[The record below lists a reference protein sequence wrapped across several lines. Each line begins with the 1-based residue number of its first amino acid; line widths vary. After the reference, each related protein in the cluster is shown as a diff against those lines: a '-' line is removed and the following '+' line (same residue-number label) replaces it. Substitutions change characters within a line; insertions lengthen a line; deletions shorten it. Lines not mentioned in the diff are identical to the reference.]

1 MSLAQA
7 SFHERIRC
15 SEFITWPWR
24 RQYREFPSKTQFQVR
39 RMPEQIEKVKSLPM
53 LNKKNNLPKR
63 DQFPVLHVLT
73 RMLSLIDA
81 HPVRAVGFILILGIL
96 LATISMINRPPSLQA
111 GETDSWWVIALNLIH
126 GHGYSLCMTQYF
138 PFCGPSN
145 QVTATR
151 EPVPVLLFAVAA
163 WVGKESL
170 WVAAIV
176 EAIVYLAIILT
187 VYFLT
192 REWADAR
199 SAVIASFLWAVYL
212 PALEL
217 IPQVSGDLFAALC
230 TSLGILLVLRARKT
244 QSTLHWTL
252 AGAALGVAFL
262 SRSATLVIA
271 LLVIG
276 EQAIESWRQHL
287 RPKDLIRP
295 ALLLSGLVILIM
307 TPWLIRNRLT
317 LGRPILGSSLTGYN
331 LYRHNYM
338 LGKNPY
344 FRYVGPEEGT
354 QAIKD
359 LISRHTELRGD
370 ENEAKMDLIYRG
382 EALRIIKAHSAQYV
396 QLSAYRFLPLWF
408 DWKIA
413 EAYGRP
419 TNRYGYLIMI
429 LQAVLLFLA
438 LLGINNMAG
447 LTWPLWG
454 SILAISLAYMAVDA
468 RLLYVLPV
476 MPLVISLGGVGGSNL
491 LKKALKE
498 S

>member
-1 MSLAQA
+1 LAQT

-39 RMPEQIEKVKSLPM
+39 RIPEQIEKVKSLPM

-73 RMLSLIDA
+73 RMLSLIDT
-81 HPVRAVGFILILGIL
+81 HPVRAVGLILILGSL

-170 WVAAIV
+170 WVAASGEVI
-176 EAIVYLAIILT
+176 IYLAMIPSI
-187 VYFLT
+187 YFLT
-192 REWADAR
+192 REWSDSR
-199 SAVIASFLWAVYL
+199 SAVIAAFLWVIYL

-230 TSLGILLVLRARKT
+230 TSLGILFVLRARKT
-244 QSTLHWTL
+244 QAILHWIL
-252 AGAALGVAFL
+252 AGAGLGLAVL

-276 EQAIESWRQHL
+276 GPTIESWRQHL
-287 RPKDLIRP
+287 RPRDIIRP
-295 ALLLSGLVILIM
+295 ALLISGLVILIM
-307 TPWLIRNRLT
+307 APWLIRNRLA

-331 LYRHNYM
+331 LYRHNHM

-344 FRYVGPEEGT
+344 FRYVGPEEAA

-359 LISRHTELRGD
+359 LIARHTDLRGD
-370 ENEAKMDLIYRG
+370 ENEAEMDLTYRG
-382 EALRIIKAHSAQYV
+382 EALQIIKAHPAQYV
-396 QLSAYRFLPLWF
+396 LLSAYRFLPLWF
-408 DWKIA
+408 DWKVA
-413 EAYGRP
+413 QAYGRP
-419 TNRYGYLIMI
+419 VKRYDYLIMI
-429 LQAVLLFLA
+429 LQAVLLILA
-438 LLGINNMAG
+438 FVGVRRKAA
-447 LTWPLWG
+447 LTWPIWG

-468 RLLYVLPV
+468 RLLYVMPV

-491 LKKALKE
+491 LEKALRE